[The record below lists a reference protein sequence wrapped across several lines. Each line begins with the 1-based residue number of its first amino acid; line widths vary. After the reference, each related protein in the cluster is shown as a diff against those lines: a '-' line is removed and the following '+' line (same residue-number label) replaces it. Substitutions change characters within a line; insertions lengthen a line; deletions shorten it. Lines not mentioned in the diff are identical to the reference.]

1 MRASLIAVVAAAGA
15 VLLGAAPAAPPDFP
29 VNFIKVDELK
39 ALLDK
44 KVKVDLVDVRGW
56 AEYQDLHIKGARSMP
71 LRIVRER
78 AFEIQ
83 KAGPVVLY

>member
-1 MRASLIAVVAAAGA
+1 MRAPLIAVIAAGA
-15 VLLGAAPAAPPDFP
+15 LLVGAGPAAPPDFP
-29 VNFIKVDELK
+29 VNYIKVDELK

-44 KVKVDLVDVRGW
+44 KTKVDLVDVRTW

-71 LRIVRER
+71 LKIVKER

>member
-1 MRASLIAVVAAAGA
+1 MRAPLIAVIAAGA
-15 VLLGAAPAAPPDFP
+15 LLVGAAPAAPPDFP
-29 VNFIKVDELK
+29 VNYIKVEELK

-44 KVKVDLVDVRGW
+44 KTKVDLVDVRSW
-56 AEYQDLHIKGARSMP
+56 AEYQELHIKGARSMP
-71 LRIVRER
+71 LKIVRER